1 MSQYEIT
8 GCSNPVIR
16 NLQRC
21 CDSMADGR
29 GERQQY
35 NAHSLCVCLCV
46 CILEI
51 EATAGLIFR
60 CVSYGR
66 CLAVRHNPM
75 LNLYPV
81 VFIDLLSFQKYQ
93 TSLCLCICKLW
104 WWLNA
109 EMLIWTL
116 WLLLYA
122 WCIDTVCAYRW
133 EKVAMCSRS
142 TAATFSLQSYKKNC
156 WKSFGANA
164 RPCHTIQQPLFIVI
178 AVYTIC
184 FYHIT
189 RPILYCTC
197 PYEVN
202 NQAFMILTFK
212 LISSHKSFLS
222 VSKAFLTFYYTHP
235 GLVWLPSLS
244 CSSYKKRKRGKK
256 NKKPCRHQKPKWK
269 FCQALPPPQM
279 QWWTKQGDFW
289 RSKGTFNEQALYW
302 SMDKTVVNYV
312 WVGI

>member
-222 VSKAFLTFYYTHP
+222 VSKAFLTFYYTHTFDFHHFP
-235 GLVWLPSLS
+235 AAAI
-244 CSSYKKRKRGKK
+244 KKERGKK
-256 NKKPCRHQKPKWK
+256 KTKNPADTKNQNGNFARH
-269 FCQALPPPQM
+269 CHLHRCN
-279 QWWTKQGDFW
+279 GEL
-289 RSKGTFNEQALYW
+289 SKGIFEEAKGLLMNRPFIDLWIKQSLIMCGWVFN
-302 SMDKTVVNYV
+302 
-312 WVGI
+312 